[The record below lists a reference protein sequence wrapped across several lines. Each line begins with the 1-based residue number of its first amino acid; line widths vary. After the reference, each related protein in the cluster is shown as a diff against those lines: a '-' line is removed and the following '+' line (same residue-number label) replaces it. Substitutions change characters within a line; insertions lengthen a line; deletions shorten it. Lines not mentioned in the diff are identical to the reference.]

1 MSMELYKRLT
11 LENESKKSLINSVIW
26 ITVTCC
32 QAKNLE
38 KFQAH
43 KDKSLAG
50 KEILSFLLKMEASN
64 TCIHTFVCEEAYEQF
79 IGTSSYH
86 LLGSGTN
93 FSTANHLDT
102 NKNTTNIY

>member
-1 MSMELYKRLT
+1 MELYKRLT
-11 LENESKKSLINSVIW
+11 VESKRKKSWINSVIW

-43 KDKSLAG
+43 KDKPLVR
-50 KEILSFLLKMEASN
+50 KEILSSLLKMEASN
-64 TCIHTFVCEEAYEQF
+64 PCIHIFVCEEAYEQF
-79 IGTSSYH
+79 TGTSSYH
-86 LLGSGTN
+86 LLGSETN

-102 NKNTTNIY
+102 NTTNIY